1 MDSLMA
7 ALVAAL
13 LIRATDPTASYVARA
28 AGRSGKAGAVLV
40 GALLAIVVT
49 HAIAAVAGFLL
60 GPHLTPNPKRLFV
73 ALALLVAASGAVW
86 PGKPLDPGEARRP
99 FSGVAARLTA
109 AGWSGRSEFVT
120 LALAVSGTAAL
131 AGIGGFVGSAVVLVF
146 AALGGDMVWRT
157 LPHRIVGIAVGAVLA
172 IAGCWLAFSALRLI

>member
-28 AGRSGKAGAVLV
+28 ADRSGKAGAVLA
-40 GALLAIVVT
+40 GALVAIHVT

-60 GPHLTPNPKRLFV
+60 GPHMTPNPERLFV
-73 ALALLVAASGAVW
+73 ALALLVAASGAIW
-86 PGKPLDPGEARRP
+86 PGKPLDPGEASRP
-99 FSGVAARLTA
+99 FWRVAGRLIA

-120 LALAVSGTAAL
+120 LALAVSGTAVL
-131 AGIGGFVGSAVVLVF
+131 AGIGGFIGSAVVLAF
-146 AALGGDMVWRT
+146 ACVGGDMVWRT
-157 LPHRIVGIAVGAVLA
+157 LPHRAVGIVIGAVLA
-172 IAGCWLAFSALRLI
+172 IAGFWLAFSALRLI